1 MIGYA
6 IGYARLML
14 KGRYC
19 FQDQFVSE
27 ETGVV
32 ACWGNI
38 G

>member
-14 KGRYC
+14 KDRYC
-19 FQDQFVSE
+19 FQDKFVSE

-32 ACWGNI
+32 TC
-38 G
+38 